1 MITNNPF
8 SILSETVPAIAT
20 QSFVIVMAFLVVIGT
35 LLDIIHKKNVKY
47 FFENAKKAKKSAKK
61 TLTAGDKTS
70 VIIKTVASD
79 ILTTSE
85 LGAGKRRVAHLL
97 GMYGTI
103 LFWLASVIMIFCYA
117 STDSVTPSIWPIL
130 WHVGAIMTCLGGYW
144 FWLFLRVDVYSEAHP
159 WYRIITADLFVLSLL
174 AAATFGLIWS
184 FLQSSN
190 ISGWDN
196 LFLILFIISNIVLFG
211 GVYWSKFAHMFYK
224 PGAAIQKNLAEADG
238 SRDNLPPPADAPEQ
252 YGLGI
257 DREKAKHY

>member
-1 MITNNPF
+1 MITSNPF

-61 TLTAGDKTS
+61 KLTAGNKTS

-85 LGAGKRRVAHLL
+85 LGAGKRRAAHLL

-159 WYRIITADLFVLSLL
+159 WYQIITADLFVLSLL

>member
-1 MITNNPF
+1 MITSNPF

-20 QSFVIVMAFLVVIGT
+20 QSFVIVMAFLVAIGT
-35 LLDIIHKKNVKY
+35 LLDIIHKKNIKY

-61 TLTAGDKTS
+61 KLTTGDKTS

>member
-8 SILSETVPAIAT
+8 FVLSETIPAITT
-20 QSFVIVMAFLVVIGT
+20 QSFVIVMAFLVAIGT

-61 TLTAGDKTS
+61 KLTTGDKTS

-174 AAATFGLIWS
+174 AAATFGLTWS

>member
-1 MITNNPF
+1 MITTNPF
-8 SILSETVPAIAT
+8 FILSETFPSLAI
-20 QSFVIVMAFLVVIGT
+20 QLFVIVMAILVTIGT
-35 LLDIIHKKNVKY
+35 LLDIIHKKNIKY

-61 TLTAGDKTS
+61 KLTTGDKTS